1 MKNMKYL
8 YIEIYFFLFSP
19 FSKLRIKQMIII
31 IIFFCYY
38 YCQKIIIQ
46 RSGIGLKMHK
56 EYFELNIKIAS
67 PLQSGAVCL
76 IFSTQQHVATSIW
89 WHWE

>member
-31 IIFFCYY
+31 IIFFV
-38 YCQKIIIQ
+38 IIIVK
-46 RSGIGLKMHK
+46 RLLSRGLESGLRCIRNI
-56 EYFELNIKIAS
+56 LN
-67 PLQSGAVCL
+67 
-76 IFSTQQHVATSIW
+76 
-89 WHWE
+89 